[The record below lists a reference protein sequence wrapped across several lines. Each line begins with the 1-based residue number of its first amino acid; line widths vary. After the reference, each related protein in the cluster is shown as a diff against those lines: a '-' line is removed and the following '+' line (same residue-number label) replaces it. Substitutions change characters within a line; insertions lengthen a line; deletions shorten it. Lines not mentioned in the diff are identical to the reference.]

1 MYYKHLLIICLL
13 PFIFMNCSPQPEQ
26 NTVSVIFDTDIGPDY
41 DDVGA
46 ITILHAMADKGEAK
60 ILATVASNKY
70 EGIAAILNIFN
81 TYFNRPD
88 IPIGVPKGNAVNRR
102 DSQHWTDSLLKKYPH
117 KITSNAE
124 VPDAVEVYRQVLSAQ
139 PDSSVTIVTVGF
151 LTNLADLLDSKG
163 DHYSPLDGKAL
174 VKKKV
179 KLLVSM
185 AGHFPSGKEFNLYND
200 AAASKKVFDNWPT
213 KVIFS
218 GFEIGKN
225 IKTGL
230 PLVHNN
236 AIKNNPAKDVFRI
249 SIPMSAE
256 DSAGRMSWDE
266 TSVLVAVRGYKPY
279 FDLQEGRIKINADG
293 SNSWNDKGKG
303 QYYLVQKEPPEK
315 VEEVINDLMMHLP
328 D

>member
-124 VPDAVEVYRQVLSAQ
+124 VPGAVEVYRQVLSAQ